1 MVLVVDLA
9 GVGQDMLAVP
19 IKAEC
24 LVPKV
29 RVTPVDLLEFGT
41 VFLKHKKTMH
51 IEIINEDDL
60 KSKFEI
66 LPQEEPSKRMAI
78 FDTDISSGVI
88 EPRQKQIVNVS
99 LES

>member
-29 RVTPVDLLEFGT
+29 RVNPVDLLEYGT
-41 VFLKHKKTMH
+41 VFLRHKKTMS
-51 IEIINEDDL
+51 IEIVNEDDL

-78 FDTDISSGVI
+78 FDVDTWSGVI
-88 EPRQKQIVNVS
+88 EPR
-99 LES
+99 

>member
-1 MVLVVDLA
+1 
-9 GVGQDMLAVP
+9 MLAVP

-29 RVTPVDLLEFGT
+29 RVVPQDFLTFDT
-41 VFLKHKKTMH
+41 VFLRHKKTMS

-66 LPQEEPSKRMAI
+66 APQEEATRRVGI
-78 FDTDISSGVI
+78 FEPDVWSGI
-88 EPRQKQIVNVS
+88 IDPR
-99 LES
+99 

>member
-29 RVTPVDLLEFGT
+29 RVVPLDFLEYGT
-41 VFLKHKKTMH
+41 CFLRHKKTMSL
-51 IEIINEDDL
+51 EIINEDDL

-66 LPQEEPSKRMAI
+66 VPQEEPTRRVGL
-78 FDTDISSGVI
+78 FDPDIWTGVI
-88 EPRQKQIVNVS
+88 EPRKK
-99 LES
+99 